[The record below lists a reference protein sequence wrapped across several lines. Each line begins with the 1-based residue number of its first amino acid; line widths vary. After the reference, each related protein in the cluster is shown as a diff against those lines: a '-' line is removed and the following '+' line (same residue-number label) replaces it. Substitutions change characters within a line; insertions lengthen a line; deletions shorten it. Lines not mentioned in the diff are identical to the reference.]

1 MPQGL
6 RRQGVRLLHLEP
18 ALQQRTLALSVLP
31 LRWLTHLFLLRSG
44 RAVLSF
50 DGEEHRLD
58 APALALMPPAEGRRL
73 VLEAGARGDLLSV
86 AGEQLS
92 SALGDE
98 PETPALRSMLATF
111 TSMPDLPTPLIARLE
126 ILVKLLADE
135 REEELPASD
144 MAIDAL
150 LRLFCLS
157 FWRLVGS
164 FETGGGPGGDGL
176 SILQRFRQLVEAEF
190 RRHRPIGYYADR
202 LGITTDRLHAIA
214 TRHLKRSP
222 LELVHDRL
230 LQEAL
235 QRLERSPASVQV
247 ISDSLNFKDPAHFSR
262 FVKRKTGHAPAQYRQ
277 LFRQTAERQE
287 ASLSFH
293 YHEWP

>member
-1 MPQGL
+1 MPQGA
-6 RRQGVRLLHLEP
+6 RRQGVKLLHLEP
-18 ALQQRTLALSVLP
+18 ALQQRTMALSALA

-44 RAVLSF
+44 RATLSI
-50 DGEEHRLD
+50 DGEEHRID

-73 VLEAGARGDLLSV
+73 MLEAGARGSLLSV

-98 PETPALRSMLATF
+98 PETPALRSMLSTF
-111 TSMPDLPTPLIARLE
+111 TLAPDLPAPLIARLE
-126 ILVKLLADE
+126 MLISLLSDE
-135 REEELPASD
+135 QDEERPAVD
-144 MAIDAL
+144 MAVDAL
-150 LRLFCLS
+150 LRLVCLS
-157 FWRLVGS
+157 FWRVVGS

-176 SILQRFRQLVEAEF
+176 SVLQRFRQLVEAEF
-190 RRHRPIGYYADR
+190 RRHRPIAYYADR
-202 LGITTDRLHAIA
+202 LGITPDRLHAIA

-235 QRLERSPASVQV
+235 QRLERSPASVQT

-277 LFRQTAERQE
+277 LFRQAAERQE